1 MYEEVDVGAWRFVKF
16 REYPSGIGAE
26 YCKFFPLFSQL

>member
-1 MYEEVDVGAWRFVKF
+1 MYDEVDVGAWRFVKF

-26 YCKFFPLFSQL
+26 HAAPEK